1 MKTTVAAKKQGKPE
15 TNRPIVHKIVK
26 STGKPSRKGLQISTD
41 KFCESPPDLVLMD
54 IEMPLMNGFEATGFV
69 NLYSAQPTERI
80 KLIRDGVP
88 ANFVVL
94 ISKSMGVTKESLFTT
109 LRLPRATIDR
119 KVSKNQALPPEQGE
133 RVIGMAK
140 LVGQVQV
147 MVEQS
152 GDPTGFDAAKWVA
165 RWMEEPSPALGGK
178 RPATYMDTVEGQEL
192 VSNLVARMQSGAY
205 A

>member
-1 MKTTVAAKKQGKPE
+1 MKTIAAKKQDQPE
-15 TNRPIVHKIVK
+15 TNPLSFVHKVVK
-26 STGKPSRKGLQISTD
+26 HTGRKGSLSST
-41 KFCESPPDLVLMD
+41 L
-54 IEMPLMNGFEATGFV
+54 GFV

-88 ANFVVL
+88 ANFVVI
-94 ISKSMGVTKESLFTT
+94 ISKSMGITKESLFNT

-119 KVSKNQALPPEQGE
+119 KVSNNQVLPPEQGE

-152 GDPTGFDAAKWVA
+152 GYPAGFDAAKWVA
-165 RWMEEPSPALGGK
+165 RWMEEPSPALGGEK
-178 RPATYMDTVEGQEL
+178 PATYMDTIEGQKL
-192 VSNLVARMQSGAY
+192 VSNLIAKMQSGAY

>member
-1 MKTTVAAKKQGKPE
+1 MKTTVSAKKQGQPE
-15 TNRPIVHKIVK
+15 KNRPIVHKIVK
-26 STGKPSRKGLQISTD
+26 STGKPSRKGLQIS
-41 KFCESPPDLVLMD
+41 L
-54 IEMPLMNGFEATGFV
+54 GFV

-119 KVSKNQALPPEQGE
+119 KVSNNQALPPEQGE